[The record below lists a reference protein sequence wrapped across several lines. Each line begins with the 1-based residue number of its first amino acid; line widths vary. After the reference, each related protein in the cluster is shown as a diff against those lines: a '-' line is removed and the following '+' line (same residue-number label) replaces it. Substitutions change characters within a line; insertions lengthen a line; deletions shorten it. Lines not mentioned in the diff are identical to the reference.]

1 MSRPPVPAPSA
12 PRRPGFGGVLAA
24 LLLAVACWRIW
35 AGVCVFVGEEWNDV
49 RLRPAWLIRD
59 GLPLYPGAGS
69 GPITTWLY
77 GPVTP
82 VLMLPA
88 TLASGIQ
95 GALLTAGLLNALL
108 LVGAMAAF
116 CFGWP
121 APAGQSWSRPARGFA
136 LGVVLLLVPEPFFVF
151 LQADN
156 AVIACGLAALTC
168 LARAGAAPAGRW
180 AWLSAGFCAAAV
192 FAKWH
197 GVAVPAGSLLW
208 LALTAGPRVA
218 GRHLSRLA
226 MTGTLGLGLTLLLA
240 ASPRAAWEG
249 LVQTA
254 ARLPLIAPEKWPER
268 LHLLA
273 PQLGVLLLL
282 PAVVAVFA
290 LPLGRWRAGGLG
302 LPLAAWLASLPLGLA
317 GTLTHGGHF
326 NSLHGSFFLLP
337 AAAIVCAARLPG
349 WKPFPRRLTLI
360 AVGVLLGLRLSA
372 FATLP
377 ATPRGEM
384 PAEASRLSTGHGER
398 LWFPWRPLATRLATG
413 RHDHDEDG
421 LLIRHLT
428 GRPISR
434 RHLHAHLPPQW
445 AGTFLQAGGMNWSV
459 AIASQD
465 PNWAPAQLGRWILF
479 APRQADS
486 DVGKPPASAHPDR

>member
-1 MSRPPVPAPSA
+1 MSAPSEPA
-12 PRRPGFGGVLAA
+12 LLVSRWRGFGGLLAA
-24 LLLAVACWRIW
+24 LLLAVALWRIW
-35 AGVCVFVGEEWNDV
+35 ACVCVFVGEEWNDV

-59 GLPLYPGAGS
+59 GLPLYPDAGS

-82 VLMLPA
+82 FLMLPA
-88 TLASGIQ
+88 TLAPGIE
-95 GALLTAGLLNALL
+95 GTLLTAGLLNALL
-108 LVGAMAAF
+108 LAGAMAAL

-121 APAGQSWSRPARGFA
+121 APAGQSWSRSARTFA
-136 LGVVLLLVPEPFFVF
+136 LGVALLLLPEPFFVF

-156 AVIACGLAALTC
+156 IVIACGLAALTC
-168 LARAGAAPAGRW
+168 LARAGASPAGGW
-180 AWLSAGFCAAAV
+180 AWLSAGFCAGAV

-208 LALTAGPRVA
+208 LASTSGPRVA
-218 GRHLSRLA
+218 GRHLGRLVV
-226 MTGTLGLGLTLLLA
+226 TGTLGLGLTLLVA
-240 ASPRAAWEG
+240 ASPQAAWEG

-254 ARLPLIAPEKWPER
+254 ARLPLLPPEKWPDR
-268 LHLLA
+268 LQLLA

-282 PAVVAVFA
+282 PALVAVTA
-290 LPLGRWRAGGLG
+290 WPRGRWRTVGFG

-326 NSLHGSFFLLP
+326 NSLHGAFFLLP
-337 AAAIVCAARLPG
+337 AAAIVFAARLPH
-349 WKPFPRRLTLI
+349 WQPVPRRLALI
-360 AVGVLLGLRLSA
+360 AVGVLLGVRLTA
-372 FATLP
+372 LTTLP

-384 PAEASRLSTGHGER
+384 PAEASRLASGHGER
-398 LWFPWRPLATRLATG
+398 LWLPWRPLATRLATG

-428 GRPISR
+428 GRPVSR
-434 RHLHAHLPPQW
+434 SHLHAHLPPQW
-445 AGTFLQAGGMNWSV
+445 ASTFLQAGGMNWSV

-465 PNWAPAQLGRWILF
+465 PHWVAARLGRWVFF

-486 DVGKPPASAHPDR
+486 DVGKPPASSHPDR